1 MHRPNRFLLGASLL
15 FLSAC
20 FETAGDPADG
30 GGDGPIVE
38 APPPVTLSDESAF
51 RFLQQAT
58 FGASAQDIEDLKA
71 SSFDAWFEDQLA
83 QPFVPYTDRIR
94 DESLVSFT
102 NESTAQRLFWERA
115 VHGDDQLRQ
124 RVAYALSQIIVVSMN
139 DAQLRNNVRTYAV
152 YLDLLQEQA
161 LGNYCQLV
169 RDVSLNPAMG
179 LFLTHL
185 GNPRADEETGF
196 VPDENYAREVMQLFT
211 IGLENL
217 DAQGQ
222 PTGSETY
229 SSEDVQG
236 LAAVFT
242 GLGWADTDFFF
253 PRVTDFNRYLPME
266 SFLAQHEDAPKTFLG
281 ATIDLGNDAIV
292 SVEAALDHLLAHPNV
307 APFISK
313 QLIQKLVT
321 SNPSPAYVGRVS
333 QAFET
338 GRFRLANGT
347 EVGAGNTCDMSATVA
362 AILMDEEAR
371 SFSASSTQGKI
382 RSPILRLANLIRT
395 FRVSQDVTAS
405 GPIPQAWIL
414 DRLEDSQYL
423 GINAYVSP
431 SVFNFFRPG
440 YVGPG
445 TESAAAGLLTPE
457 YQIATTPS
465 LVGYINTIEDFID
478 GPPLSESEA
487 NVALMNIS
495 ELLVIADEPATLVQ
509 EIDRL
514 LTGGLMS
521 PQNRSAIQDAVAL
534 VEVQGGDI
542 DNDRRRRVE
551 MALLMTVTSPE
562 FMVQR

>member
-1 MHRPNRFLLGASLL
+1 MHRLTRIFFGASLL
-15 FLSAC
+15 ILSAC
-20 FETAGDPADG
+20 FESTGDQAG
-30 GGDGPIVE
+30 GGEGSIVE
-38 APPPVTLSDESAF
+38 APPPVLLSDESAF

-71 SSFDAWFEDQLA
+71 SSFDAWFEGQLA
-83 QPFVPYTDRIR
+83 QSYVPYTDRIR

-102 NESTAQRLFWERA
+102 NESTAQRLFWERV
-115 VHGDDQLRQ
+115 VHGEDQLRQ

-139 DAQLRNNVRTYAV
+139 DTQLRNNVRTYAV

-169 RDVSLNPAMG
+169 RDVSLTPAMG

-185 GNPRADEETGF
+185 GNPRANEETGF

-229 SSEDVQG
+229 TSEDVQG

-281 ATIDLGNDAIV
+281 TTIDLGNDAIV

-347 EVGAGNTCDMSATVA
+347 EVGAGSKCDMTATVA

-371 SFSASSTQGKI
+371 NFSVSSTQGKI

-395 FRVSQDVTAS
+395 FRVPQEVSAS
-405 GPIPQAWIL
+405 GAIPQAWIL
-414 DRLEDSQYL
+414 DRLEDSVYL

-495 ELLVIADEPATLVQ
+495 ELLVLADEPTSLVQ
-509 EIDRL
+509 EVDRL

-521 PQNRSAIQDAVAL
+521 AQNRAAIEEAVAL
-534 VEVQGGDI
+534 IDVQGGDI
-542 DNDRRRRVE
+542 DSDRRRRVE
-551 MALLMTVTSPE
+551 MALLMAVTSPE

>member
-1 MHRPNRFLLGASLL
+1 
-15 FLSAC
+15 
-20 FETAGDPADG
+20 
-30 GGDGPIVE
+30 
-38 APPPVTLSDESAF
+38 
-51 RFLQQAT
+51 
-58 FGASAQDIEDLKA
+58 
-71 SSFDAWFEDQLA
+71 
-83 QPFVPYTDRIR
+83 
-94 DESLVSFT
+94 
-102 NESTAQRLFWERA
+102 
-115 VHGDDQLRQ
+115 
-124 RVAYALSQIIVVSMN
+124 
-139 DAQLRNNVRTYAV
+139 
-152 YLDLLQEQA
+152 
-161 LGNYCQLV
+161 
-169 RDVSLNPAMG
+169 
-179 LFLTHL
+179 
-185 GNPRADEETGF
+185 
-196 VPDENYAREVMQLFT
+196 MQLFT